1 MNEDQVPTLEE
12 KIVDLESRLR
22 RAAIEQTV
30 FLLLLFGSLLAAVFV
45 ASTVV
50 VGLWRDSGVRPLF
63 IFVSLIALVACS
75 IILSLS
81 VLNRRSE
88 IASMKHELMRLRSR
102 RKLLAAQ
109 VSPDGVGPARR
120 LYKEETREVIDQYRA
135 AARRNRRVHNM
146 FQACILIGSIV
157 VTSLTSAALGD
168 SPYGLVAAVISVLVS
183 VSAAFTGYFKFR
195 DRGFNQQQT
204 ADAIEKEFNSAEL
217 LIWDY
222 RSLSADEALT
232 QLAQR
237 VEALKEEQRKRELQ
251 LEQSSREEQPLHG
264 HGRVTAPG

>member
-1 MNEDQVPTLEE
+1 VEGQRRPTALH
-12 KIVDLESRLR
+12 LRL
-22 RAAIEQTV
+22 
-30 FLLLLFGSLLAAVFV
+30 SH
-45 ASTVV
+45 
-50 VGLWRDSGVRPLF
+50 
-63 IFVSLIALVACS
+63 ALVACS
-75 IILSLS
+75 ITLSLS

-88 IASMKHELMRLRSR
+88 IAAMKYELTKLRTR

-109 VSPDGVGPARR
+109 VSQDGVGPARR

-135 AARRNRRVHNM
+135 AARRNRRVHNV

-168 SPYGLVAAVISVLVS
+168 SPYGWVAAVISALVS
-183 VSAAFTGYFKFR
+183 MSAAFTGYFKFR

-232 QLAQR
+232 LLAQR

-264 HGRVTAPG
+264 HGRVAAPG